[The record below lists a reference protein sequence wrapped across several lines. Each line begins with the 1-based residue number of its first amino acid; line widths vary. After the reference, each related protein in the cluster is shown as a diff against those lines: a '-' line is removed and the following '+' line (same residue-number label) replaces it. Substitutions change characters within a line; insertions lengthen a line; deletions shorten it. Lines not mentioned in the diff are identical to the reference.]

1 MLGYGLFLPT
11 PLYYV
16 NENVPALDQVKG
28 QAVMMLAP
36 TGLGGV
42 AGNPV
47 SGFLIDLGG
56 VRLLIIYCVAVG
68 VLSVL
73 VTWAALRWTKKR
85 SAS

>member
-1 MLGYGLFLPT
+1 MKMRILSI
-11 PLYYV
+11 V
-16 NENVPALDQVKG
+16 M
-28 QAVMMLAP
+28 AVMMLAS

-56 VRLLIIYCVAVG
+56 VRLLMIYCVAVG

-73 VTWAALRWTKKR
+73 VACEALRWTKKR